1 MRGSLIY
8 PPQTGVHKTMR
19 KDGRERERK
28 RGLDPNQFRPTDL
41 PRGFPGRPAQ
51 VVSPMPDA
59 GRSSGL
65 RALRLSPPSYV
76 HRFPAPKSQ
85 CVSWIRSRLPL
96 RGSPGVAPGSLLLSE
111 NTQRTSM
118 GRSLLWHP
126 IFVNRDITG
135 RGMIL
140 VHQRDVADEA
150 RKLPLGLPDVQL
162 PRLSWARLNSIN
174 FEQPHAIAF
183 ARSTNRRRH

>member
-1 MRGSLIY
+1 MRSEPVQTYG
-8 PPQTGVHKTMR
+8 PPSR
-19 KDGRERERK
+19 
-28 RGLDPNQFRPTDL
+28 L
-41 PRGFPGRPAQ
+41 PGRPAQ

-111 NTQRTSM
+111 ILREPAWAAVYCGLRYLSTEIL
-118 GRSLLWHP
+118 RSG
-126 IFVNRDITG
+126 NYS
-135 RGMIL
+135 

-150 RKLPLGLPDVQL
+150 RKYPPIRLPDVHY
-162 PRLSWARLNSIN
+162 PG
-174 FEQPHAIAF
+174 F
-183 ARSTNRRRH
+183 RRHD